1 MKEHICHANYRK
13 GECVFDV
20 ERETRGDR
28 VEINLYRINKSAR
41 YARSSSAKGRVLV
54 IQAEYRNI
62 GTEYKSPYLSWYNW
76 FFCSK
81 WHIGM
86 TDDRYLCT
94 SVQKD
99 LKTAAIVLHLPS
111 RSRQWYRYLRR
122 LENIPESCG
131 FARYSTGGFY
141 VYHKGSIDAMFDME
155 KIQHLY
161 EMHEIND
168 LNWDRINSMS
178 KLDISCFGDYETEPF
193 SPYSPFTREQYIV
206 NGLLLGYP
214 VESTIALLN
223 KTVHDFREE

>member
-28 VEINLYRINKSAR
+28 VEINLYRINRSAR
-41 YARSSSAKGRVLV
+41 YARSSRAKGRVLV

-99 LKTAAIVLHLPS
+99 LKTASSDLC
-111 RSRQWYRYLRR
+111 RSRDSACERR
-122 LENIPESCG
+122 KRQTVSSG
-131 FARYSTGGFY
+131 HRHQGRWA
-141 VYHKGSIDAMFDME
+141 
-155 KIQHLY
+155 
-161 EMHEIND
+161 
-168 LNWDRINSMS
+168 NS
-178 KLDISCFGDYETEPF
+178 
-193 SPYSPFTREQYIV
+193 
-206 NGLLLGYP
+206 
-214 VESTIALLN
+214 
-223 KTVHDFREE
+223 